1 MARASYTLAPCKTAL
16 NRVQGMPFAWS
27 LNPYRGCTHGCQ
39 YCYARATHAHLGLN
53 AGPEFTQRIF
63 VKSNVVDVLRR
74 ELAARSWRREEVAI
88 GTATDPYQPGEG
100 RFLLMPD
107 ILQAFTEYQSP
118 VSIVTKS
125 TLVFRDLERL
135 VRLQATAGARVSFT
149 ITTLD
154 PELWRALEPGT
165 PPPLQR
171 LAVMRRLVDA
181 GVPCGVFLA
190 PVVPG
195 LTDSPAALADTAAAA
210 HAHGASWLWASP
222 LRLAPM
228 VKEHFLGWL
237 SEYRP
242 DLLARY
248 DQGFRGANTSP
259 RYQAWLERQVARA
272 RAAAGFPPEGP
283 SRSRPIVAGEAT
295 RQLALALST

>member
-1 MARASYTLAPCKTAL
+1 MARPSYTLAPCKSAL

-27 LNPYRGCTHGCQ
+27 LNPYRGCTHGCH
-39 YCYARATHAHLGLN
+39 YCYARATHAHLGLD
-53 AGPEFTQRIF
+53 AGLDFTQRLF
-63 VKSNVVDVLRR
+63 VKSNVVEVLRR

-88 GTATDPYQPGEG
+88 GTATDPYQPCEG
-100 RFLLMPD
+100 RFLLMPG
-107 ILQAFTEYQSP
+107 ILQAFMEFQSP

-125 TLVFRDLERL
+125 TLVLRDVALL
-135 VRLQATAGARVSFT
+135 AQLQTLAGARVSFT

-165 PPPLQR
+165 PPPHQR
-171 LAVMRRLVDA
+171 LAVMRRLVAA

-195 LTDSPAALADTAAAA
+195 LTDSPAALAATAEAA
-210 HAHGASWLWASP
+210 HAHGASWLWAGP
-222 LRLAPM
+222 LRLAPL

-237 SEYRP
+237 GDYRP

-248 DQGFRGANTSP
+248 DQGFHGANTSP
-259 RYQAWLERQVARA
+259 QYQAWLERQVAQA
-272 RAAAGFPPEGP
+272 RLAAGFAPELPP
-283 SRSRPIVAGEAT
+283 RPRPAAT
-295 RQLALALST
+295 PVSQQLTLAL